1 MATTWKELPALA
13 KIGIVAGV
21 GLVLSVGFYF
31 WKLRPME
38 QENRQQLET
47 LRIKQA
53 EVAQLAP
60 YRNKLTELNGQ
71 ISTLRDKLEQQK
83 RIVPEQKEVPAFIT
97 VVQDEA
103 IRSGVSIRHYKT
115 KPTVQ
120 QNYYVEE
127 PFDVELDGSFFNVV
141 NFFERIAQVDRVVN
155 FSNCSIGGLKGGKG
169 GRYPYQPDETVTMSC
184 TATTFYSTP
193 GVSAPKPVKK

>member
-13 KIGIVAGV
+13 RIGIVAGV

-31 WKLRPME
+31 WKLRPMD
-38 QENRQQLET
+38 QQNKLDQET

-60 YRNKLTELNGQ
+60 YRNKLNELNSQ
-71 ISTLRDKLEQQK
+71 ISNLRDKLELQK

-103 IRSGVSIRHYKT
+103 MRSGVSIRHYKT

-127 PFDVELDGSFFNVV
+127 PFDVELDGPFYAVV
-141 NFFERIAQVDRVVN
+141 NFFERVAQVDRVVN
-155 FSNCSIGGLKGGKG
+155 FSGCSIGSVKGGKG
-169 GRYPYQPDETVTMSC
+169 KYSYQPDETVTMSC

-193 GVSAPKPVKK
+193 GTAAPKPVKK

>member
-13 KIGIVAGV
+13 KIGIVAGI

-38 QENRQQLET
+38 QQNKLDLEA
-47 LRIKQA
+47 LRVKQA

-60 YRNKLTELNGQ
+60 YRNKLNELNGQ
-71 ISTLRDKLEQQK
+71 IATLRDKLEEQK

-103 IRSGVSIRHYKT
+103 VRSGVSIRHYKT
-115 KPTVQ
+115 KPIVQ

-127 PFDVELDGSFFNVV
+127 PFDVELDGPFYTVV
-141 NFFERIAQVDRVVN
+141 NFFERVAQVDRVVN
-155 FSNCSIGGLKGGKG
+155 FSGCSIGSLKGGKSG
-169 GRYPYQPDETVTMSC
+169 
-184 TATTFYSTP
+184 
-193 GVSAPKPVKK
+193 K

>member
-1 MATTWKELPALA
+1 MATWKEIPALA
-13 KIGIVAGV
+13 KIGIVAGL

-38 QENRQQLET
+38 QQNKLDQET

-60 YRNKLTELNGQ
+60 YRNKLNELNGQ
-71 ISTLRDKLEQQK
+71 IAGLREKLEQQK

-97 VVQDEA
+97 VVQNEA
-103 IRSGVSIRHYKT
+103 AKSGVTVRHYKT

-127 PFDVELDGSFFNVV
+127 PFDVELDAPFYAVV
-141 NFFERIAQVDRVVN
+141 NFFDRVSQLDRVVN
-155 FSNCSIGGLKGGKG
+155 FSGCSIGSLKNGKGGK
-169 GRYPYQPDETVTMSC
+169 YPYQTDETVTMSC

-193 GVSAPKPVKK
+193 GTAAPKPAKK